1 MKYLLLTVIL
11 TTLSSVSLAYEGVPA
26 RQVEMFFSELSEGKV
41 NEAIDHLYSSNPAMQ
56 QKIQALTVL
65 KQQLASL
72 PPLYGNLIGTENI
85 SQEEL
90 SPSLVRIVQVAKHEI
105 HPIVW
110 EFYFYKPKDKWI
122 ISQAMFVDQFQVV
135 GAKR

>member
-1 MKYLLLTVIL
+1 MKHLLLTAIL
-11 TTLSSVSLAYEGVPA
+11 TTLSSASLAYEGVPTK
-26 RQVEMFFSELSEGKV
+26 QVEMFFSELSEGKV

-65 KQQLASL
+65 KQQVGSL
-72 PPLYGNLIGTENI
+72 PPLYGNLIGIENI
-85 SQEEL
+85 SREEL

-122 ISQAMFVDQFQVV
+122 ISQAMFVDQFQLV
-135 GAKR
+135 GAKK

>member
-1 MKYLLLTVIL
+1 MKYLITIMIL
-11 TTLSSVSLAYEGVPA
+11 AALPSVSSAYDGEPSS
-26 RQVEMFFSELSEGKV
+26 QVEQFFTELAVGKV
-41 NEAIDHLYSSNPAMQ
+41 NESIDNLYASNPIMQ

-72 PPLYGNLIGTENI
+72 TPLYGEVMGTENI
-85 SQEEL
+85 TNEKL
-90 SPSLVRIVQVAKHEI
+90 SPSITRIVQVAKHTV

-110 EFYFYKPKDKWI
+110 EFYFYKPKNKWI

-135 GAKR
+135 GAKK